1 MRFYSNWLKAYME
14 YTEHSEAPDSFHFWT
29 GVSTIAGALRR
40 QVWIDQAY
48 FQWTPNFYIILVAPP
63 GIVSKSTTMGIGM
76 KLLRQIEDV
85 QFGPDSITWQALIQY
100 MSRAT
105 KLVEMPDGTFHPMS
119 CITIASS
126 EFGTLLNPQDKELVD
141 VMTSLWDGQI
151 SPFEKATKTQGNDK
165 ILNPW
170 INIIAATT
178 PAWISGNFPEYMIGG
193 GFTSRCVL
201 VYGEKKRKLVAYP
214 GDNIPAN
221 FKEQEKKLVHDLEI
235 ISMLKGEFKLSREA
249 KLWGEAWYKAHY
261 EQAHSHMANSLDG
274 YLSRKQTHIHKL
286 AMVISASQR
295 DDLIVSKE
303 DLEAAASLIT
313 SLERDMHRVFGRI
326 SKTPASQNAVD
337 VVEVIKRYREIT
349 RSNLFKLV
357 FSKMSYQQ
365 FIEALDS
372 AAQAGYIKIYSNGP
386 LVKIQYIE
394 DNDNA

>member
-337 VVEVIKRYREIT
+337 IVEVIKRYREIT

-372 AAQAGYIKIYSNGP
+372 AAQAGYIKIYSSGP

-394 DNDNA
+394 DNENA